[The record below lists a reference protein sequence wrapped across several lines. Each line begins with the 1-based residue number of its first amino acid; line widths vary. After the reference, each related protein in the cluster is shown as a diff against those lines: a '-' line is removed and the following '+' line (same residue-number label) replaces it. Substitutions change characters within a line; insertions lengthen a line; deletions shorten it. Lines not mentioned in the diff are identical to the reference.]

1 MNMKP
6 HGHGKSLSTPAAGAF
21 TLPEVM
27 ISVGLVAIMFV
38 SLYGGVS
45 AGIAVVSVARE
56 NLRATQIL
64 TEKMETMRLYNWSQI
79 TSNGFVPTTFTTQ
92 LFPTTAATTL
102 ASTTSGSTSSSLT
115 SSGSGVTYYGTVAM
129 SVPDISASYSNTMRL
144 VIISLT
150 WTNGNVARAR
160 EMQTYVSANG
170 LQQYIY

>member
-1 MNMKP
+1 MKP
-6 HGHGKSLSTPAAGAF
+6 HGHGELLSQQTTRAF

-27 ISVGLVAIMFV
+27 ISVGLVAVMFV
-38 SLYGGVS
+38 SLYGGIS
-45 AGIAVVSVARE
+45 AGVAVVSVARE

-79 TSNGFVPTTFTTQ
+79 NSNGFIPTTFTTQ

-102 ASTTSGSTSSSLT
+102 AASTGSSTST
-115 SSGSGVTYYGTVAM
+115 VTGSGVTYYGTVTM

-150 WTNGNVARAR
+150 WTNGNMARTR